1 MRCNPFSNGA
11 EADYAR
17 PAMPSKYTPGDFDLV
32 VRRASAGLG
41 LFAES
46 PIPKGA
52 CVIEYWG
59 RPLTPEEET
68 TSRSKYLFALS
79 ERRTIDGAPRE
90 NLARYIN
97 HSCRPNCE
105 PIIRNRRV
113 FIFAKRNIRPG
124 EELSYDYGKEY
135 FDSHIKPL
143 GCRCAKCAP
152 ERHA

>member
-59 RPLTPEEET
+59 RPLTPEE
-68 TSRSKYLFALS
+68 SALLD
-79 ERRTIDGAPRE
+79 ELRAGGGAPD
-90 NLARYIN
+90 
-97 HSCRPNCE
+97 
-105 PIIRNRRV
+105 
-113 FIFAKRNIRPG
+113 G
-124 EELSYDYGKEY
+124 
-135 FDSHIKPL
+135 
-143 GCRCAKCAP
+143 
-152 ERHA
+152 